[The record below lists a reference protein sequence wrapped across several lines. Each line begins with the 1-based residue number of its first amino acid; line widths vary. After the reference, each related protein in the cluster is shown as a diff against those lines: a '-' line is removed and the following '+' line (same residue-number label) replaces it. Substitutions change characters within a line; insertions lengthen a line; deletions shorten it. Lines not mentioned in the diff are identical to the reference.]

1 MPKAC
6 ETVKIACIHLKV
18 RECSTLQT
26 RKIIDILKSDKVG
39 ISCEL
44 FPPKQGTELQNSLEI
59 VNKIA
64 QVRPSYMS
72 VTYGAGGS
80 TVGYSAALAK
90 QVQDNDI
97 PALAHLTCVKADEE
111 KIKEVLS
118 QLKANGI
125 ENILALRGDIPAG
138 MEKDAMGSFAHA
150 SDLMHFIKKQ
160 GDFCIGGAA
169 YPEGHPESGSLA
181 QDIANTRYKVD
192 AGVDFLVTQMFFD
205 NTILYNYM
213 FRLLQAGINVPVV
226 PGIMPVT
233 NASQIIRICQLSG
246 TKLPPQFR
254 AMVERFADKPAAL
267 KQAGI
272 AYATGQIIDLISNG
286 FNHVHI
292 YTMNRPEIIGG
303 IMANLSEIV
312 KD

>member
-1 MPKAC
+1 
-6 ETVKIACIHLKV
+6 
-18 RECSTLQT
+18 
-26 RKIIDILKSDKVG
+26 
-39 ISCEL
+39 
-44 FPPKQGTELQNSLEI
+44 
-59 VNKIA
+59 
-64 QVRPSYMS
+64 
-72 VTYGAGGS
+72 
-80 TVGYSAALAK
+80 
-90 QVQDNDI
+90 
-97 PALAHLTCVKADEE
+97 
-111 KIKEVLS
+111 
-118 QLKANGI
+118 
-125 ENILALRGDIPAG
+125 
-138 MEKDAMGSFAHA
+138 
-150 SDLMHFIKKQ
+150 
-160 GDFCIGGAA
+160 
-169 YPEGHPESGSLA
+169 
-181 QDIANTRYKVD
+181 
-192 AGVDFLVTQMFFD
+192 
-205 NTILYNYM
+205 M

-312 KD
+312 KDSGLWNIIKKKHCAIYGRGLGTRPRRCWWTLSISSCATRCRLGTCCKSTASKWTRRA

>member
-1 MPKAC
+1 MK
-6 ETVKIACIHLKV
+6 T
-18 RECSTLQT
+18 T
-26 RKIIDILKSDKVG
+26 KIIDILRTDKVS

-44 FPPKQGTELQNSLEI
+44 FPPKLGTELQNSLEI

-64 QVRPSYMS
+64 KVNPSYMS

-90 QVQDNDI
+90 EVQDNGI
-97 PALAHLTCVKADEE
+97 PALAHLTCVKANEA
-111 KIKEVLS
+111 KIQEVLG
-118 QLKANGI
+118 QMQANGI

-138 MEKDAMGSFAHA
+138 MEKDAIGSFAHA
-150 SDLMHFIKKQ
+150 SDLMRFIKEQ
-160 GDFCIGGAA
+160 GDFCVGGAA

-181 QDIANTRYKVD
+181 QDIENTKYKVE

-213 FRLLQAGINVPVV
+213 FRLLKAGINVPVV

-246 TKLPPQFR
+246 TNLPPQFR
-254 AMVERFADKPAAL
+254 AMVEKFADKPAAL

-272 AYATGQIIDLISNG
+272 AYATGQIIDLVSNG
-286 FNHVHI
+286 FSHVHI

-303 IMANLSEIV
+303 IMTNLSEIV

>member
-1 MPKAC
+1 MKD
-6 ETVKIACIHLKV
+6 T
-18 RECSTLQT
+18 
-26 RKIIDILKSDKVG
+26 KIIDILKTDDVC

-64 QVRPSYMS
+64 QVHPSYIS

-90 QVQDNDI
+90 EVQDNGI
-97 PALAHLTCVKADEE
+97 PALAHLTCVQADEK
-111 KIKEVLS
+111 KILAVLK
-118 QLKANGI
+118 QLEDCGVK
-125 ENILALRGDIPAG
+125 NILALRGDIPNNLEG
-138 MEKDAMGSFAHA
+138 EKIGAFAHA
-150 SDLMHFIKKQ
+150 SDLMSLIKKQ
-160 GDFCIGGAA
+160 GDFCVGGAA

-181 QDIANTRYKVD
+181 HDIENTKYKVD

-213 FRLLQAGINVPVV
+213 FRLLSAGINVPVV

-233 NASQIIRICQLSG
+233 NAKQITRICQLSG
-246 TKLPPQFR
+246 TKLPPHFR
-254 AMVERFADKPAAL
+254 AIVEKFADKPEAL
-267 KQAGI
+267 QQAGI
-272 AYATGQIIDLISNG
+272 AYATGQIIDLIANG
-286 FNHVHI
+286 FSHVHI

-303 IMANLSEIV
+303 IMNNLSEIV
-312 KD
+312 KK

>member
-1 MPKAC
+1 MDS
-6 ETVKIACIHLKV
+6 VKL
-18 RECSTLQT
+18 
-26 RKIIDILKSDKVG
+26 IDILQNDKVC

-59 VNKIA
+59 VKKIA
-64 QVRPSYMS
+64 QAQPSYMS

-90 QVQDNDI
+90 EVQSYGI
-97 PALAHLTCVKADEE
+97 PALAHLTCVQADEAR
-111 KIKEVLS
+111 ITGVLGE
-118 QLKANGI
+118 LERNGI
-125 ENILALRGDIPAG
+125 RNILALRGDIPAG
-138 MEKDAMGSFAHA
+138 MTGVAGSDFKHA
-150 SDLMHFIKKQ
+150 SDLMRFIKSK
-160 GDFCIGGAA
+160 GDFCVGGAA

-181 QDIANTRYKVD
+181 QDIANTKYKVE

-205 NTILYNYM
+205 NSILYNYM
-213 FRLLQAGINVPVV
+213 FRLLSAGINVPVV

-233 NASQIIRICQLSG
+233 NAKQIIRICQLSG

-254 AMVERFADKPAAL
+254 AMVEKFADKPAAL
-267 KQAGI
+267 QQAGI
-272 AYATGQIIDLISNG
+272 AYATGQIIDLVSNG

-303 IMANLSEIV
+303 IMRNLSEIV
-312 KD
+312 K

>member
-1 MPKAC
+1 MK
-6 ETVKIACIHLKV
+6 T
-18 RECSTLQT
+18 T
-26 RKIIDILKSDKVG
+26 KIIDILRTDKVS

-44 FPPKQGTELQNSLEI
+44 FPPKLGTELQNSLEI

-64 QVRPSYMS
+64 KVNPSYMS

-90 QVQDNDI
+90 EVQDNGI
-97 PALAHLTCVKADEE
+97 PALAHLTCVKANEA
-111 KIKEVLS
+111 KIQEVLG
-118 QLKANGI
+118 QMQANGI

-138 MEKDAMGSFAHA
+138 LEKDAIGSFAHA
-150 SDLMHFIKKQ
+150 SDLMRFIKEQ
-160 GDFCIGGAA
+160 GDFCVGGAA

-181 QDIANTRYKVD
+181 QDIENTKYKVE

-213 FRLLQAGINVPVV
+213 FRLLKAGINVPVV

-233 NASQIIRICQLSG
+233 NANQIIRICQLSG

-254 AMVERFADKPAAL
+254 AMVEKFADKPAAL

-272 AYATGQIIDLISNG
+272 AYATGQIIDLVSNG
-286 FNHVHI
+286 FSHVHI

-303 IMANLSEIV
+303 IMTNLSEIV

>member
-1 MPKAC
+1 MK
-6 ETVKIACIHLKV
+6 T
-18 RECSTLQT
+18 T
-26 RKIIDILKSDKVG
+26 KIIDILKTDKVS

-64 QVRPSYMS
+64 QVHPSYMS

-111 KIKEVLS
+111 KIKEVLG

-125 ENILALRGDIPAG
+125 ANILALRGDIPAG
-138 MEKDAMGSFAHA
+138 LEKDAIGSFAHA
-150 SDLMHFIKKQ
+150 SDLMRFIKEQ
-160 GDFCIGGAA
+160 DDFCVGGAA

-181 QDIANTRYKVD
+181 NDIENTKYKVE

-205 NTILYNYM
+205 NSILYNYM
-213 FRLLQAGINVPVV
+213 FRLLQSGINVPVV

-233 NASQIIRICQLSG
+233 NAAQITRICQLSG
-246 TKLPPQFR
+246 TKLPPQLR
-254 AMVERFADKPAAL
+254 AMVEKFADKPAAL

-272 AYATGQIIDLISNG
+272 AYATGQIIDLVSNG

>member
-1 MPKAC
+1 MK
-6 ETVKIACIHLKV
+6 T
-18 RECSTLQT
+18 T
-26 RKIIDILKSDKVG
+26 KIIDILRTDKVS

-44 FPPKQGTELQNSLEI
+44 FPPKLGTELQNSLEI

-64 QVRPSYMS
+64 KVNPSYMS

-90 QVQDNDI
+90 EVQDNGI
-97 PALAHLTCVKADEE
+97 PALAHLTCVKANEA
-111 KIKEVLS
+111 KIQEVLG
-118 QLKANGI
+118 QMQANGI

-138 MEKDAMGSFAHA
+138 LEKNAIGSFAHA
-150 SDLMHFIKKQ
+150 SDLMRFIKEQ
-160 GDFCIGGAA
+160 GDFCVGGAA

-181 QDIANTRYKVD
+181 QDIENTKYKVE

-213 FRLLQAGINVPVV
+213 FRLLKAGINVPVV

-233 NASQIIRICQLSG
+233 NANQIIRICQLSG

-254 AMVERFADKPAAL
+254 AMVEKFADKPAAL

-272 AYATGQIIDLISNG
+272 AYATGQIIDLVSNG
-286 FNHVHI
+286 FSHVHI

-303 IMANLSEIV
+303 IMTNLSEIV